1 LEILPFDQFDRE
13 YTIHDLLKNIDCSKL
28 HSALTKLLNGPVRLL
43 DPGGGVVFGDS
54 ELDSGAMRAPLTVQ
68 LEAIAYLE
76 AAHGDNLEAAAALLI
91 QLLKSSE
98 RYHMA
103 SELHL
108 ESVHSDYEKLQQQHS
123 ELQASEARYKELAAH
138 LEQRVQEQ
146 VETIEKTQRHL
157 FQTEKLASVGQLAAG
172 VAHEIN
178 NPVGFILSN
187 LNTARGYTDELA
199 QFLGIVKA
207 ESLSEQLA
215 AAWQQHDID
224 FILED
229 FVTLLRE
236 SIDGAERVAAI
247 VANLKEF
254 SNVDG
259 KEKSL
264 VDINSV
270 IESVINVASTQ
281 IVNRAE
287 LTMSLAKLPM
297 LNCRPGHISQVLLNM
312 LLNSASAMGESRG
325 EIHIDSNS
333 DGQEITIQVS
343 DNGRG
348 IPPEIISTIF
358 DPFFTTHDVGGGTG
372 LGLSVARDVIVAHG
386 GTIDVA
392 SRVGEGTTFTIHL
405 PIVPLNREQ

>member
-1 LEILPFDQFDRE
+1 
-13 YTIHDLLKNIDCSKL
+13 
-28 HSALTKLLNGPVRLL
+28 
-43 DPGGGVVFGDS
+43 
-54 ELDSGAMRAPLTVQ
+54 
-68 LEAIAYLE
+68 
-76 AAHGDNLEAAAALLI
+76 
-91 QLLKSSE
+91 
-98 RYHMA
+98 MA

-270 IESVINVASTQ
+270 IESVIKVASTQ